1 MRKMNLIRTFI
12 AVVICCIAGI
22 GLSAAKINSPAAGA
36 TASTLPTA
44 KEVVAR
50 YDEALGGR
58 EAMMRH
64 TSCTMH
70 GAIEIHREKGVFSLP
85 FVFYAGAP
93 FHRTDKVT
101 LPNNAG
107 ESLSGFDGENAW
119 SLDPN
124 DGPQIVTGDERESAR
139 RDADFYYPIN
149 ELSWFKSMETVGEA
163 DFEGQACYHLHGINN
178 WNKSNDHFYDRQTG
192 LLAGYEFDSAWRGG
206 PGLTH
211 EIFSD
216 YRKVDGVLVSMK
228 QVTKIRSKDGGD
240 WSVVNVVTY
249 KSVTFNDVD
258 SGVFTPPQ
266 AVRDLLAKSKTAQ
279 KPGPGAI

>member
-1 MRKMNLIRTFI
+1 MMPL
-12 AVVICCIAGI
+12 AICCIAGI
-22 GLSAAKINSPAAGA
+22 SLSAAKINSLAAGA

-50 YDEALGGR
+50 YDEALGGHS
-58 EAMMRH
+58 AMLRH
-64 TSCTMH
+64 TSCTMR

-85 FVFYAGAP
+85 FVFYAAAP
-93 FHRTDKVT
+93 FHRTDKFT

-124 DGPQIVTGDERESAR
+124 DGPQIVTGDERESVK

-149 ELSWFKSMETVGEA
+149 ELTWFKSMETVGEA

-178 WNKSNDHFYDRQTG
+178 WNRPNDQFYDRQTG
-192 LLAGYEFDSAWRGG
+192 LLAGYEFDSSWRGG
-206 PGLTH
+206 SGLTH

-240 WSVVNVVTY
+240 WSVVNVLTY
-249 KSVTFNDVD
+249 TSVTFNDVNPE
-258 SGVFTPPQ
+258 VFTPPR

-279 KPGPGAI
+279 KPGPGTI

>member
-1 MRKMNLIRTFI
+1 MAYR
-12 AVVICCIAGI
+12 
-22 GLSAAKINSPAAGA
+22 SAQRVPTGA
-36 TASTLPTA
+36 
-44 KEVVAR
+44 R
-50 YDEALGGR
+50 
-58 EAMMRH
+58 
-64 TSCTMH
+64 
-70 GAIEIHREKGVFSLP
+70 
-85 FVFYAGAP
+85 
-93 FHRTDKVT
+93 
-101 LPNNAG
+101 
-107 ESLSGFDGENAW
+107 
-119 SLDPN
+119 
-124 DGPQIVTGDERESAR
+124 
-139 RDADFYYPIN
+139 
-149 ELSWFKSMETVGEA
+149 
-163 DFEGQACYHLHGINN
+163 
-178 WNKSNDHFYDRQTG
+178 
-192 LLAGYEFDSAWRGG
+192 LAEFDSAWRGG

>member
-1 MRKMNLIRTFI
+1 MRKADLLPKFLTA
-12 AVVICCIAGI
+12 AVCCIAGI
-22 GLSAAKINSPAAGA
+22 GLASGKINSPGAGV

-44 KEVVAR
+44 KEIVAI
-50 YDEALGGR
+50 YDEALGGHA
-58 EAMMRH
+58 AMLRH
-64 TSCTMH
+64 TSSTMR
-70 GAIEIHREKGVFSLP
+70 GTLEIHREKGVFSLP

-101 LPNNAG
+101 LPNTAG

-124 DGPQIVTGDERESAR
+124 DGPQIVTGDERESAK

-178 WNKSNDHFYDRQTG
+178 WDKSNDHFYDRQTG

-216 YRKVDGVLVSMK
+216 YHKVDGVLVSMK
-228 QVTKIRSKDGGD
+228 QTTKIRAKDGGD
-240 WSVVNVVTY
+240 WTVVNVLTY
-249 KSVTFNDVD
+249 SSVTFNDVNPE
-258 SGVFTPPQ
+258 VFTPPQ

-279 KPGPGAI
+279 